1 MQCFGQWRR
10 CSMEP
15 IAYMYHDCTHPTDVR
30 TLLHSALIVLAVDR
44 RADLRGETELFT
56 REQFDSE
63 MKELR
68 QQRDE
73 LVAALK
79 DILQCPREQTS
90 FGAAIRARA
99 ERNGF
104 AAVAKAEGG
113 AEARCRAARH
123 QIRGDV
129 DARSI
134 DRRCVALRG

>member
-1 MQCFGQWRR
+1 
-10 CSMEP
+10 MEP
-15 IAYMYHDCTHPTDVR
+15 IAYMYHDPTDVR

-113 AEARCRAARH
+113 
-123 QIRGDV
+123 
-129 DARSI
+129 
-134 DRRCVALRG
+134 RRCGSPLSCCPASDTR